1 MCINLNLVLCNAEY
15 IECNGSG
22 AIGLPHRFPK
32 KLAYLL
38 ITQKISTVLPII
50 IELVHGS
57 SETTFVRWVIL
68 IIDKLYDLN
77 S

>member
-1 MCINLNLVLCNAEY
+1 MRINLNLVLCNAEY

-32 KLAYLL
+32 K
-38 ITQKISTVLPII
+38 TCVSVNNSKISTLLPII